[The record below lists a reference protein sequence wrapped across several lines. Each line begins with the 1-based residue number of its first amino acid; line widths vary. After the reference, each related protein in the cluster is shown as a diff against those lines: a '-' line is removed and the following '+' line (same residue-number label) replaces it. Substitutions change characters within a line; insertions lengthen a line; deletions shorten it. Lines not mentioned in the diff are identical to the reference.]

1 MFPYSTVEQLRYG
14 RVTGQD
20 YFFRTGIEKSITKK
34 VNVTALGFAGD
45 EQAERFHGGL
55 DRAVLQFDSNHYV
68 QLQHIFPESAPLFVD
83 GGYGENLVVAGMN
96 EHNVCIGDKITIG
109 SVVLEVTQPRQPCF
123 KLNHRFNEP
132 TIARY
137 SQHNSKTGWFY
148 RVLQTGDIHQGD
160 SIQVI
165 ERPYPQWTIA
175 NVQHYLYIET
185 DNVTATT
192 ALATLPGLGEE
203 VKKVFQRRLI
213 ANEIEDWN
221 SRLEGLIKLE
231 MRVVKIVVQ
240 SATIKR
246 FYLSRTDLGALPP
259 FSAGA
264 HVTVKLPNGLK
275 CAYALCDS
283 AIEGVYQIE
292 VQRACDSQGGSQY
305 MHEQVNIG
313 DVLSVY
319 EPVNEK
325 TL

>member
-20 YFFRTGIEKSITKK
+20 YFFRTSIEKTPTNK
-34 VNVTALGFAGD
+34 VSVTTLGFVGD

-68 QLQHIFPESAPLFVD
+68 QLQHIFPKSAPLFVE

-96 EHNVCIGDKITIG
+96 EYNVCIGDKIAIG

-123 KLNHRFNEP
+123 KLNHRFKEP

-137 SQHNSKTGWFY
+137 SQQNSKTGWFY
-148 RVLQTGDIHQGD
+148 RVVKEGKINVNDRIH
-160 SIQVI
+160 VI

-175 NVQHYLYIET
+175 KVQHYLYVET
-185 DNVTATT
+185 GNLAATT
-192 ALATLPGLGEE
+192 ELATLPELGAE
-203 VKKVFQRRLI
+203 VKGIFQHRLKT
-213 ANEIEDWN
+213 NEVEDWH

-231 MRVVKIVVQ
+231 MCVVKIVVE

-259 FSAGA
+259 FSVGA
-264 HVTVKLPNGLK
+264 YVTVKLPNGFK
-275 CAYALCDS
+275 YAYVLCDLT
-283 AIEGVYQIE
+283 IERVYQIK
-292 VQRACDSQGGSQY
+292 VQRACNSQDGSQY
-305 MHEQVNIG
+305 MHDQVNVG

-319 EPVNEK
+319 EPVNVFES
-325 TL
+325 